1 MAIPRQS
8 LVCLFPALANAK
20 NTKYTKHNLQ
30 LRLFHFWQSWFRL
43 SGSQS
48 NCPVASFPSTPSIGF
63 KTLHDFNLSPGT
75 TINLKH
81 LFPPS
86 KINSMS
92 TALLAFVSISINWK
106 LCSWSHVF
114 QCVRASVCVCV
125 RVQSTQTQN
134 KSNVYFNQHMCKP
147 ICISIWMFVRVS
159 ARVRSCLRACVCVS
173 ESPAHIHSTD
183 TESPNK
189 AGLLAAVHTPST
201 PSSSSSTSSSPFS
214 ASRPSP
220 SPSSEQ
226 DGIAAGYSTTNAMAR
241 TLQQRFVRNMHDQD
255 SHAGCPKKSDQLV

>member
-1 MAIPRQS
+1 MYTFKSKEVELNKNHLANWPQTPRRAEHNLLMAIPRQS

-48 NCPVASFPSTPSIGF
+48 NCLVASFPSTPSIGF

-114 QCVRASVCVCV
+114 QCVRASVCVC
-125 RVQSTQTQN
+125 
-134 KSNVYFNQHMCKP
+134 
-147 ICISIWMFVRVS
+147 
-159 ARVRSCLRACVCVS
+159 A
-173 ESPAHIHSTD
+173 
-183 TESPNK
+183 
-189 AGLLAAVHTPST
+189 
-201 PSSSSSTSSSPFS
+201 
-214 ASRPSP
+214 
-220 SPSSEQ
+220 
-226 DGIAAGYSTTNAMAR
+226 
-241 TLQQRFVRNMHDQD
+241 
-255 SHAGCPKKSDQLV
+255 CPKHIDAE